1 MKHISPNTFNTGH
14 LGRSFR
20 AIKIPNEISQIES
33 DPEVIPYPPWVIYEN
48 QFFTGL
54 LSIN

>member
-1 MKHISPNTFNTGH
+1 MAALSKLLKYLMKSH
-14 LGRSFR
+14 
-20 AIKIPNEISQIES
+20 NETSQTES
-33 DPEVIPYPPWVIYEN
+33 DPEVIPYLPWVIYEN

>member
-1 MKHISPNTFNTGH
+1 MVALSKVLKDLMKFH
-14 LGRSFR
+14 
-20 AIKIPNEISQIES
+20 NETSQMES
-33 DPEVIPYPPWVIYEN
+33 DPEVIPYAPWVIYEN